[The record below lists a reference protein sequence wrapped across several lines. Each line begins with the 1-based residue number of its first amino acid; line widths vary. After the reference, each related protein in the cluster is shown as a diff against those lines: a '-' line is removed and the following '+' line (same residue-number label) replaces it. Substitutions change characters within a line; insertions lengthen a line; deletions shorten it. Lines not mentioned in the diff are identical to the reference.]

1 MEISNKRITLPSPSQ
16 LPPYLRKLILFDR
29 LISGLLWVI
38 IAILAASLAITAAGG
53 NIGPWFL
60 AGTALLAVCLVLNM

>member
-1 MEISNKRITLPSPSQ
+1 MEIQHKRISLPSLSQ
-16 LPPYLRKLILFDR
+16 LPPYLRKLVLFDR

-38 IAILAASLAITAAGG
+38 IAILAASLAVTAAGG

-60 AGTALLAVCLVLNM
+60 AGTALLAVCLILNM